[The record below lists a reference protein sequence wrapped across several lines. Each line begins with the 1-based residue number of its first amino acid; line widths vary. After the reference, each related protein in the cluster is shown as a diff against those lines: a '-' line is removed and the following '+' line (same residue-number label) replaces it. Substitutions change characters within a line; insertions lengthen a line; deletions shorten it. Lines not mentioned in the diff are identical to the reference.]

1 MFPYQP
7 KDSLGT
13 KNKQFIFSTR
23 DKIKLIVTKKIIVS
37 FPNQT
42 IMKRVQ
48 LLLLVVLII
57 GTSAILIDSD
67 STAMVS
73 KRQMNV
79 EEMSVEDVLVM
90 LGDDTLIHSIS
101 IIEAE
106 KVKIGEELVR
116 NGNTVRNGKKTNR
129 ISKHFVCTDCHNLTS
144 EFKDISSQAADDRL
158 NYAIENDQPFLP
170 ASTFW
175 GIYNRTSFYNKDYEK
190 KYGDLVLAARDSL
203 ENAVQVCAKYCSS
216 GRYLE
221 DWELESIM
229 HYYKS
234 LELKIKDLNL
244 PEPILKSI
252 RMYGQLKPDEK
263 DDLISTIKKS
273 YVRGYDATFLETM
286 PRKERNYG
294 KDGDAKKGEAIYE
307 KSCLHCHGGSRV
319 TYMNLSKSKLD
330 AKYFWKNRKNYSDQ
344 SLYQIVRHGTFAK
357 TGRQQYMPLFTEE
370 KMSDSQLNDLM
381 AYIKQLAGK

>member
-1 MFPYQP
+1 
-7 KDSLGT
+7 
-13 KNKQFIFSTR
+13 
-23 DKIKLIVTKKIIVS
+23 
-37 FPNQT
+37 
-42 IMKRVQ
+42 MKRVQ
-48 LLLLVVLII
+48 LFLLVVLII
-57 GTSAILIDSD
+57 GTSAILLDSE
-67 STAMVS
+67 SQELVS

-79 EEMSVEDVLVM
+79 EEMSMEDVLVM
-90 LGDDTLIHSIS
+90 LGDDTLIHSIN
-101 IIEAE
+101 IMDAE
-106 KVKIGEELVR
+106 KVKTGEDLVR
-116 NGNTVRNGKKTNR
+116 NGSTIRNGKKTER

-144 EFKDISSQAADDRL
+144 EFKDISSQAPEDRL
-158 NYAIENDQPFLP
+158 AFATANNLPFLP

-190 KYGDLVLAARDSL
+190 KYDDLVIAARDSL

-234 LELKIKDLNL
+234 LELKIKDLDL

-252 RMYGQLKPDEK
+252 RMYGQLQPTEK
-263 DDLISTIKKS
+263 SELISTIKES
-273 YVRGYDATFLETM
+273 YVHGYDATFLETM
-286 PRKERNYG
+286 RKDERMYG
-294 KDGDAKKGEAIYE
+294 KDGDAKKGEEIYE

-330 AKYFWKNRKNYSDQ
+330 AKLFWKNRKNYSDY
-344 SLYQIVRHGTFAK
+344 SLYQIIRHGTFAK

-370 KMSDSQLNDLM
+370 KMSDTQLNDLM